1 MIILDTNVIS
11 ETQKA
16 RPDDAVMAW
25 LNAQDPTNLYL
36 TTVSAAELVFGVNCL
51 EPGRRRDVLERAVS
65 AILEEDFAGRILPF
79 DLAAAGIYG
88 VTVAAARKRGHTIA
102 TADGQIAAIALAHDG
117 ALVATRDR
125 APFAAL
131 GVTLLDPW
139 TFDANRRR

>member
-11 ETQKA
+11 ETQRT

-51 EPGRRRDVLERAVS
+51 AAGRRRDVLERAVS

-79 DLAAAGIYG
+79 DLTAAGIYG
-88 VTVAAARKRGHTIA
+88 MAVAARKRGHTIA
-102 TADGQIAAIALAHDG
+102 TADGQIASIALAHDG

-131 GVTLLDPW
+131 GLTLLDPW
-139 TFDANRRR
+139 AFDANRRR